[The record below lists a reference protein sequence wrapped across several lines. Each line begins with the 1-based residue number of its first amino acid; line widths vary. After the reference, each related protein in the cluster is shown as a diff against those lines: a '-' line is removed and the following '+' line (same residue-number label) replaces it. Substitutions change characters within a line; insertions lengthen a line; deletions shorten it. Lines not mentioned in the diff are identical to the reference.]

1 MATVKTL
8 PPTNG
13 AHNPKA
19 ETKTQET
26 AKQEVKPQAQT
37 GDDLPK
43 IIPEQRQ
50 DTTTPQHKTAVS
62 IDDRFYLLDTLQ
74 AKREKYEKTKDC
86 LEKLNKWKHSADGRG
101 DNITLKD
108 ASGLT
113 FTTYN
118 AQVVKEFVELLK
130 GNLTAQLL
138 DLDAQ
143 ITF

>member
-1 MATVKTL
+1 MATVKEL
-8 PPTNG
+8 APTNG
-13 AHNPKA
+13 KHTPAADKI
-19 ETKTQET
+19 TQQA
-26 AKQEVKPQAQT
+26 AKPEVKPQAQT

-43 IIPEQRQ
+43 ITPEERK
-50 DTTTPQHKTAVS
+50 DTTTPQQKTAVS

-113 FTTYN
+113 FTTFN